1 MAIVLKNRAATYLA
15 AAISSSDT
23 SITVTDGSVFP
34 ALASGE
40 YFYMTIQST
49 TNNYEIV
56 KVTAISENTL
66 TVTRAQEDTLAIPFI
81 ADSRAELRVTAQNIE
96 DAFADQAGNVLL
108 L

>member
-1 MAIVLKNRAATYLA
+1 MAIILKNRASTYLS

-40 YFYMTIQST
+40 YFYMTVEAT
-49 TNNYEIV
+49 TGNYEIV
-56 KVTAISENTL
+56 KVTARSENTL
-66 TVTRAQEDTLAIPFI
+66 TIVRAQEDTLAIPFVTS
-81 ADSRAELRVTAQNIE
+81 SRAEMRVTAQNIE